1 MTITIAGRKY
11 TVRNA
16 FSVLLTYV
24 AEFGCSYLDDGANAE
39 AAALAAAR
47 LVWCAIKGQKPDF
60 LSFLAAAVEDASFAA
75 AARRVRD
82 YLFIHAPKQIESASG
97 GESGTSMDELDVLQ
111 LLITAGIPVS
121 LTEKLPLYALLGL
134 AHRKADAM
142 NPSGGNNVEYM
153 VATPEN
159 VRDLRNMA
167 RGR

>member
-1 MTITIAGRKY
+1 MTITIAGREY
-11 TVRNA
+11 TVRNTFA
-16 FSVLLTYV
+16 VLLTYV
-24 AEFGCSYLDDGANAE
+24 AEFGCSYLDDSASNE

-47 LVWCAIKGQKPDF
+47 LVWCAIEGQKPNF
-60 LSFLAAAVEDASFAA
+60 LSFLEAAVKDESFAA
-75 AARRVRD
+75 ASRRVRD

-97 GESGTSMDELDVLQ
+97 GESSASMDELDVLQ

-153 VATPEN
+153 IATPEN
-159 VRDLRNMA
+159 VRDFRNMV